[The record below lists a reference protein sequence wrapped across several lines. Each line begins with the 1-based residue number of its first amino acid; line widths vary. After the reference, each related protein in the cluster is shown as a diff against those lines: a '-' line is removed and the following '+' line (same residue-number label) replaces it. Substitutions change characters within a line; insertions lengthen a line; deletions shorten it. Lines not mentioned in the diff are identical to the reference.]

1 MNNYTTGRS
10 TIIQAPQLHYGNSRD
25 KAILN
30 AGHDLITISHYH
42 FHSMAIC
49 NENNNDMDNL

>member
-1 MNNYTTGRS
+1 M
-10 TIIQAPQLHYGNSRD
+10 D

-42 FHSMAIC
+42 FHGMAIC
-49 NENNNDMDNL
+49 DENNDMDNL